1 VAQASFVATY
11 QRNVRIKLVPTTEQ
25 RNVQLERFLAP
36 LVVVQH
42 QNHVLRTLT
51 LDLEVVD
58 LEVVVIVTVHVVKR
72 NVGALVK
79 SAKQLARV
87 APQPVNALNHALEKV
102 MAQTLVRKLSP
113 LECVMEKKTQGK
125 DVVLIRV
132 VVLIIFARQPV
143 KAPLLGFRRLALAKK
158 APILA

>member
-1 VAQASFVATY
+1 M
-11 QRNVRIKLVPTTEQ
+11 
-25 RNVQLERFLAP
+25 
-36 LVVVQH
+36 
-42 QNHVLRTLT
+42 
-51 LDLEVVD
+51 
-58 LEVVVIVTVHVVKR
+58 IVTVHVVKR

-87 APQPVNALNHALEKV
+87 APQPVNALNRALERV

-132 VVLIIFARQPV
+132 VVLIIFALLPV